1 MLANRTQKKC
11 QEAYY
16 SNNCLYDAKLFR
28 FACCNS
34 HGKGN
39 FSLSRYVGPMKKT
52 SESWEPEGN
61 VPPLLHDRF
70 VKGEREKM
78 VTVWDCARMYGV
90 RNV

>member
-34 HGKGN
+34 HGKGK
-39 FSLSRYVGPMKKT
+39 FSLSRYVGPMKKQVKVG
-52 SESWEPEGN
+52 SQKEMF
-61 VPPLLHDRF
+61 LHCCMTDLSR
-70 VKGEREKM
+70 VKEKR
-78 VTVWDCARMYGV
+78 W
-90 RNV
+90 